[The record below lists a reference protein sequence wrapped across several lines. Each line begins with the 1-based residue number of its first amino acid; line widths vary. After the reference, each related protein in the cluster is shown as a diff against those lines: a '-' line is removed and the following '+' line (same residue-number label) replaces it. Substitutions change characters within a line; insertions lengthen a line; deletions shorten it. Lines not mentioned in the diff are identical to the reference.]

1 MVKLKLNDLFN
12 ITSAVIY
19 NPDDFNSISSVV
31 IDSRIVKKN
40 SLFIA
45 VKGSNFDGH
54 DFVNEAVKKGAAAV
68 IINKNKLSKYDD
80 INVPIVAV
88 DDTIKALGEIANSWR
103 RKLKA
108 KVISITGSNGKTST
122 KEILS
127 TLLSKKFTVVKTVSN
142 NNNHIG
148 VPLTILSANSKT
160 DILVL
165 EHGTNHFNEIE
176 YTAKIAEP
184 DYGLITNIGNSHLQ
198 FLKDKQGV
206 FVEKKT
212 LLDEV
217 ILRRGFIFINKDDK
231 ILKKYQTNFKQRITF
246 GFSADSMIE
255 GKILGYTTD
264 GKTKIKIQSPKYN
277 LEIELPLYGKT
288 NAKNILAA
296 VAVCYKLGLTKKE
309 LIEGIKLLKAA
320 KSRLDVIHGSKM
332 ILIDDTYNA
341 NPESMKSAFELV
353 DRIKLFKKK
362 ILVLGDMF
370 ELGSKA
376 KDLHLELA
384 SSILKLKP
392 DFVLTIG
399 KNMKALSL
407 AITGK
412 IIIRHFNSLENMKI
426 FLMKNDFSN
435 SVILVKGSRGMKMEE
450 MIQPIIEGKN

>member
-407 AITGK
+407 ALTGK
-412 IIIRHFNSLENMKI
+412 IIIRHFNSRENMKI